1 MVEGGAIL
9 SSAVPLG
16 AGWLCAGDGMTIP
29 TRTFLTHLSIGL
41 LLVGTAPAPLLA
53 QGSPPPA
60 ADDSAA
66 QGYSPEQ
73 LDALLAPVAL
83 YPDALLTQTLMATA
97 YPLQV
102 VEASRWVDDPAN
114 KGLTGPALDQALAAK
129 DWDPSVKSLVPFPQV
144 LAMLNTKL
152 DWTQQVG
159 WAMGA
164 QQADVWASVQ
174 RLRQQAYAA
183 GNLRN
188 TDQQVVTTQD
198 QAIVIEPAQPNVVY
212 VPVYNPTVVYGTW
225 AYPAYPPVYLPP
237 PPGYAVGAAIFA
249 GFAFGAAVA
258 INNSL
263 WGWARPHWGYGGYG
277 GGYVNVNVNRYN
289 TININRPPINNSN
302 WRPGGPGYRPP
313 GGGYKPP
320 PGPVGPPHG
329 GRPGGNGGG
338 LGPNNPGGRPGGN
351 GGGGGPNNPGNRPGG
366 NGGGLNPNNPGG
378 RPGGS
383 GGGQGPNNPGNRPGG
398 NGGGLNP
405 NNPSGR
411 PGGSGGGQGP
421 NNPGNRPGGNGG
433 GLIRTTP
440 AVTAGASV
448 QTTPPAVLAATG
460 QDWVRTIR
468 AADLAV
474 LVGAC
479 LPEMPVC
486 GPREVLAAWV
496 QAAAIVRLRGRAA
509 AGAVP
514 SGRSSQKRPPHDRS
528 GPAPREPEMTYLGA
542 AAVVALSTAL
552 AVFAAWLVGRLT
564 PLESCRRH
572 HEVGSAVFQQV
583 GVMISVLLAFV
594 FSEVWGEYR
603 TAALAINGECAALH
617 GAAIL
622 ANAVPD
628 GQGLPVVR
636 AIAAYAQ
643 TVVTTEWPTMAQRH
657 RSAAAAHALG
667 DTIRAAARMDVS
679 RPVDLATQNEILS
692 LLAQAHANR
701 ETRTFQ
707 ITQGM
712 PGFMWLMIIAI
723 SVALVGFVVFSGAEA
738 PAHIVLSGVFAASTA
753 LVLVLVRMLDYP
765 FEGALAIPDTDF
777 VKMLGEV
784 TALAAGAG
792 R

>member
-1 MVEGGAIL
+1 MWEPPRRRCL
-9 SSAVPLG
+9 H
-16 AGWLCAGDGMTIP
+16 
-29 TRTFLTHLSIGL
+29 RN
-41 LLVGTAPAPLLA
+41 
-53 QGSPPPA
+53 SPPPPGADA
-60 ADDSAA
+60 AAA

-114 KGLTGPALDQALAAK
+114 KGLTGPALDQALSAK

-144 LAMLNTKL
+144 LAMLNAKL

-212 VPVYNPTVVYGTW
+212 VPVYNPTVVYGSW

-289 TININRPPINNSN
+289 TININRTQITNNY

-329 GRPGGNGGG
+329 GRPGGNGGSGGPNNPGNRPGGGGGLNPNNPGGRPGGNGGG
-338 LGPNNPGGRPGGN
+338 LGPNNPGNRPGGNGGGLNPNNPGGRPGGN

-366 NGGGLNPNNPGG
+366 NGGGFNPNNPGG
-378 RPGGS
+378 RPGGN
-383 GGGQGPNNPGNRPGG
+383 GGGLGPNNPGNRPGG

-405 NNPSGR
+405 NNPGGR
-411 PGGSGGGQGP
+411 PRGNGGGGGP

-433 GLIRTTP
+433 EFNPNNPGGRPGGNGGGLPPGNAGMRP
-440 AVTAGASV
+440 AGGPGGMGPGGGNRPLPGQGGSGSGPKRPVKPK
-448 QTTPPAVLAATG
+448 TPP
-460 QDWVRTIR
+460 
-468 AADLAV
+468 
-474 LVGAC
+474 
-479 LPEMPVC
+479 
-486 GPREVLAAWV
+486 
-496 QAAAIVRLRGRAA
+496 
-509 AGAVP
+509 
-514 SGRSSQKRPPHDRS
+514 S
-528 GPAPREPEMTYLGA
+528 
-542 AAVVALSTAL
+542 
-552 AVFAAWLVGRLT
+552 
-564 PLESCRRH
+564 
-572 HEVGSAVFQQV
+572 
-583 GVMISVLLAFV
+583 
-594 FSEVWGEYR
+594 
-603 TAALAINGECAALH
+603 
-617 GAAIL
+617 
-622 ANAVPD
+622 
-628 GQGLPVVR
+628 
-636 AIAAYAQ
+636 
-643 TVVTTEWPTMAQRH
+643 
-657 RSAAAAHALG
+657 
-667 DTIRAAARMDVS
+667 
-679 RPVDLATQNEILS
+679 
-692 LLAQAHANR
+692 
-701 ETRTFQ
+701 
-707 ITQGM
+707 
-712 PGFMWLMIIAI
+712 
-723 SVALVGFVVFSGAEA
+723 
-738 PAHIVLSGVFAASTA
+738 
-753 LVLVLVRMLDYP
+753 
-765 FEGALAIPDTDF
+765 
-777 VKMLGEV
+777 
-784 TALAAGAG
+784 
-792 R
+792 